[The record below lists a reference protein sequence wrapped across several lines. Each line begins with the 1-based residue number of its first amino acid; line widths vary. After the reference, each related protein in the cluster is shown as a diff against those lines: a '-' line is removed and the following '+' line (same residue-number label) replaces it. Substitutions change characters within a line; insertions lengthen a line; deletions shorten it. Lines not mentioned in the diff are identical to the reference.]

1 VPVVDEEVV
10 AADEVD
16 EVDELELE
24 LDVAPPAPPS
34 VKSSRP
40 RTAAQLED
48 ATQTETSMP

>member
-1 VPVVDEEVV
+1 VVDEVLE

-16 EVDELELE
+16 DPVEVSLE

-40 RTAAQLED
+40 STAAQLED
-48 ATQTETSMP
+48 ATQTVTSMP